1 MNMNE
6 YSVHYL
12 EKIDDN
18 RKELSVHMQFYMKC
32 DNYKNQDELE
42 EEFKSLIDKFVDE
55 HGLDYQIYDMEIQE
69 D

>member
-1 MNMNE
+1 MNNDIKKE
-6 YSVHYL
+6 L
-12 EKIDDN
+12 EKAIDN

-32 DNYKNQDELE
+32 DNCKNQDELE
-42 EEFKSLIDKFVDE
+42 EEFKSLIDKFIDE